1 MYLRQLSIV
10 NFKNIRQ
17 CEIVFAPGINCFVGG
32 NGSGKTNLIDAV
44 HYLSMCKSAF
54 NLSDGQCVNHDA
66 DFFMIDANFADEDTS
81 NDVVVSFK
89 KGASKLVKIN
99 GKEYDRLS
107 DHIGV
112 APVVMISPYDTNLIN
127 ESGEDR
133 RKYLNA
139 LVSQLDRQYLN
150 DVIRYN
156 QLLAQRNKLLKQSG
170 GDPEVLDIIDMRIA
184 PLGDAI
190 SQHRDLII
198 TKMSPLVQQ
207 YYDVLSDGSEQ
218 VFLSYKSELSENS
231 YEALLHGA
239 RQRDAIMQHTTVGIH
254 RDDLVMRIGNY
265 PLRKYGSQGQQ
276 KSFLIALKL
285 AQFELF
291 TRQNGRKPI
300 LLLDDIFDKLD
311 MGRVERLIK
320 LVSDEMFGQI
330 YITDSNKV
338 RLEGILASLSVDYKL
353 FEVEKGQFKEVAR

>member
-1 MYLRQLSIV
+1 MYLKRLSILS
-10 NFKNIRQ
+10 FKNVHQ
-17 CEIVFAPGINCFVGG
+17 CEIEFAPGINCFVGG
-32 NGSGKTNLIDAV
+32 NGSGKTNLVDAV

-54 NLSDGQCVNHDA
+54 NLSDGQCVNHDT
-66 DFFMIDANFADEDTS
+66 DFFVIDANFSNEDTS

-89 KGASKLVKIN
+89 RGASKVVKMN

-139 LVSQLDRQYLN
+139 LVSQLDKQYLN

-156 QLLAQRNKLLKQSG
+156 QLLAQRNKFLKQSG
-170 GDPEVLDIIDMRIA
+170 GDPEVLDVIDMRLA
-184 PLGDAI
+184 PLGEAI
-190 SQHRDLII
+190 SRYRDLII
-198 TKMSPLVQQ
+198 KKMSPVVQE
-207 YYDVLSDGSEQ
+207 YYDVLSGGNEQ
-218 VFLSYKSELSENS
+218 VSLSYKSELSDNS
-231 YEALLHGA
+231 YELLLQTA

-254 RDDLVMRIGNY
+254 RDDLVMKIGDY
-265 PLRKYGSQGQQ
+265 QLRKYGSQGQQ

-291 TRQNGRKPI
+291 AEHNGRKPI
-300 LLLDDIFDKLD
+300 MLLDDIFDKLD

-320 LVSDEMFGQI
+320 LVSDQKFGQI

-338 RLEGILASLSVDYKL
+338 RLEGILASLSVDYRL
-353 FEVEKGQFKEVAR
+353 FEVENGQFKELHR